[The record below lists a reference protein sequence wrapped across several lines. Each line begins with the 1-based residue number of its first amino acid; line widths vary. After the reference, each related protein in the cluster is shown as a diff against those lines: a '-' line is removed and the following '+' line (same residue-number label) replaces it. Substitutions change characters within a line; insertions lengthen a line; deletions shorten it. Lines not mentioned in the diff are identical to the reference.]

1 MGISSCEGAGVTIFG
16 VRTLIWLCYY
26 MNLKENQ
33 NSILVRVVIG
43 AWLGE
48 VLLSKFESCFWIFFY
63 FFTSSLAQW

>member
-1 MGISSCEGAGVTIFG
+1 MGISSCEGAGGTILG

-26 MNLKENQ
+26 MNLIENQ

-48 VLLSKFESCFWIFFY
+48 VLLSEWISKYAQMSPKFWRGRN
-63 FFTSSLAQW
+63 